1 MSLDKTGYICKECH
15 GRKITDARIMI
26 GRVCLACNGEGKKD
40 WIAHAM
46 GGRNPYEPP
55 DHQFLHNL
63 IMRNIQ
69 MLVNEIH
76 IQALELEVS
85 VEVSVG
91 FKNRSGKNKYKVD
104 NIKWGPLVNK
114 KIKRP

>member
-1 MSLDKTGYICKECH
+1 MNFDEPDYICKECY

-26 GRVCLACNGEGKKD
+26 GRVCPACNGEGKKD
-40 WIAHAM
+40 WISHAM
-46 GGRNPYEPP
+46 NERTPYEPP

-76 IQALELEVS
+76 IQALELEISADVS
-85 VEVSVG
+85 VE
-91 FKNRSGKNKYKVD
+91 FKTINKYKYKSD

-114 KIKRP
+114 KIKSP